1 MTGLAASAQKSIQ
14 ILEIAKEIEIAAS
27 IDIVYESLLEQL
39 GPLSET
45 PDGELLSMT
54 LEAWPGGR
62 LYRDLGGNAGWCWGH
77 VQVIEPPARLEIWGP
92 HFMQYPAVAHFQYLL
107 SESNGATVLKFNYR
121 VIGLIEDADRVNV
134 GRCEFM
140 QRVRKMAES
149 RSGAR

>member
-1 MTGLAASAQKSIQ
+1 MTTKTQQDVQ
-14 ILEIAKEIEIAAS
+14 ILEVAKEIEIAAS

-45 PDGELLSMT
+45 PDGEALLMT
-54 LEAWPGGR
+54 LEGWPGGR

-77 VQVIEPPARLEIWGP
+77 VQVIEPPRRLEIWGP

-107 SESNGATVLKFNYR
+107 SERDGLTVLKFNYR
-121 VIGLIEDADRVNV
+121 VIGVIEEADRVNV

-149 RSGAR
+149 RSGAK

>member
-1 MTGLAASAQKSIQ
+1 MASLAASAQKNVQ
-14 ILEIAKEIEIAAS
+14 VLEIAKEIEIAAP

-45 PDGELLSMT
+45 PDGEPLLMT

-77 VQVIEPPARLEIWGP
+77 VQVIEPPTRLEIWGS
-92 HFMQYPAVAHFQYLL
+92 HFMSYPVVAHFQYLL
-107 SESNGATVLKFNYR
+107 SERDGLTLLKFNYR
-121 VIGLIEDADRVNV
+121 VIGMIEETDRVNV

-149 RSGAR
+149 RSGAK